1 MLRAIAKQSIPG
13 QRVITLALLLLL
25 LSPAYGLDLF
35 TLWQQPEIP
44 LDMQVGARL
53 DFRTMKVESGRR
65 THGAVRIQCVR
76 HTPEGWVI
84 EIIPMTSEDNSLVVP
99 ELVQAWQFVL
109 DDGFSKREKTMSS
122 LVSSVVKLDGTNK
135 TPVSDKEW
143 KSNPLIK
150 SAFTDGF
157 VPGNVEEHQQAS
169 RIISG
174 VTLMCDQLVLT
185 ANTTNS
191 IELPNGTME
200 QSSNRVVTVSV
211 HKDIP
216 LLGIAYAVEKLE
228 IKSKFISGK
237 GSRKSPPA
245 EVSIETMELV
255 DYGLDAVSLFD

>member
-1 MLRAIAKQSIPG
+1 MLRETANQSIPG
-13 QRVITLALLLLL
+13 QSVITLALLFLL

-65 THGAVRIQCVR
+65 SHGAVRVQCVR
-76 HTPEGWVI
+76 HSSEGWVI
-84 EIIPMTSEDNSLVVP
+84 EIIPMISENNSLVVP
-99 ELVQAWQFVL
+99 ELVEAWQFVL
-109 DDGFSKREKTMSS
+109 DDDFSKREKELSS
-122 LVSSVVKLDGTNK
+122 LVSSVVKLDGTIK
-135 TPVSDKEW
+135 SPVNDKEW

-169 RIISG
+169 RIISEE
-174 VTLMCDQLVLT
+174 TLMCDQLVLT
-185 ANTTNS
+185 ANTINS
-191 IELPNGTME
+191 IELPNGTLE

-237 GSRKSPPA
+237 GSRKSPPT